1 MGAVMRDFV
10 RMTLVRS
17 LYVAAAFA
25 SALFVFL
32 LAGQTPERSLW
43 EWVML
48 GSVLAL
54 LALLGGLLA
63 AYVELRER

>member
-1 MGAVMRDFV
+1 MSTVTRDIV
-10 RMTLVRS
+10 RLTLVRS
-17 LYVAAAFA
+17 LYVAAAFTA
-25 SALFVFL
+25 TLFVFVI
-32 LAGQTPERSLW
+32 AGQTPERSLW

-63 AYVELRER
+63 TFIELRER

>member
-1 MGAVMRDFV
+1 MSAVMRDFV

-17 LYVAAAFA
+17 LYVAAFA
-25 SALFVFL
+25 AALFVFV